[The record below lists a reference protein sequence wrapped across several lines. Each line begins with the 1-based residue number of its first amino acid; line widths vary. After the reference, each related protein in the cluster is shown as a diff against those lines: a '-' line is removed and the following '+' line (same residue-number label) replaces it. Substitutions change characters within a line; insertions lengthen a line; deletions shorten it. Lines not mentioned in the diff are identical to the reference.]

1 MWCLLPFSSRSRTR
15 IESCFQTYC
24 KKLRKKKSI
33 SAKRRRE
40 KSIWYEQID
49 ANRTVFSPF
58 RLIFKCICLTLI
70 SASFLLE
77 NLFFSSKK
85 YRNVRLQF
93 CSQIIQ
99 VYFLKRLSTYFV
111 IRTHKTSQK
120 APFNRIYRFNTNH
133 NYTEESEKNKVP
145 KSDQRVCKKWHR
157 DKQIT

>member
-1 MWCLLPFSSRSRTR
+1 MFTTLFKSFQNTHWKLLSNLLQK
-15 IESCFQTYC
+15 IE
-24 KKLRKKKSI
+24 KKKVYFREKE
-33 SAKRRRE
+33 KRKVDLIRANRRE
-40 KSIWYEQID
+40 SYRFFAFSPDFQVHLPD
-49 ANRTVFSPF
+49 AN
-58 RLIFKCICLTLI
+58 I
-70 SASFLLE
+70 SEFFTWKS
-77 NLFFSSKK
+77 LFFSSKK

>member
-1 MWCLLPFSSRSRTR
+1 MLFMWCLLPFSSRSRTR

-24 KKLRKKKSI
+24 KKLRKKSVFPRKGE
-33 SAKRRRE
+33 E
-40 KSIWYEQID
+40 KSRSDTSKSTRI
-49 ANRTVFSPF
+49 VPFSPF
-58 RLIFKCICLTLI
+58 RLNFKCICLTLI

-145 KSDQRVCKKWHR
+145 KSDQRVCKK
-157 DKQIT
+157 